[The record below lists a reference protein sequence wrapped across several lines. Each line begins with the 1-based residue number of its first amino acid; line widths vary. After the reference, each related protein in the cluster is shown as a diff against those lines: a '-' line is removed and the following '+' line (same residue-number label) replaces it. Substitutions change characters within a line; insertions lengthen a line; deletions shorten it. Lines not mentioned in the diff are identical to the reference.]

1 MGSGYEG
8 ASDGTDETCPFAQ
21 VHGICSMEKI
31 LFVSEV
37 ATGCIKLLSGLS
49 GTVSF
54 LQVHGS
60 ICNSFVIRAQSIEKA
75 HISSRCRRQSI
86 LCKWQYYNATST
98 IGRGQLETES
108 AMRELWRSI
117 VRWGKEQFG
126 QNYQGQGRGF
136 TTGRLNEETRF
147 HQSGLVCGT
156 GERF

>member
-8 ASDGTDETCPFAQ
+8 ASDGTDGTCPFAQ

-31 LFVSEV
+31 LFVSDV

-60 ICNSFVIRAQSIEKA
+60 ICNGFVIRAQSIEKA

-86 LCKWQYYNATST
+86 LCK
-98 IGRGQLETES
+98 
-108 AMRELWRSI
+108 
-117 VRWGKEQFG
+117 
-126 QNYQGQGRGF
+126 
-136 TTGRLNEETRF
+136 
-147 HQSGLVCGT
+147 
-156 GERF
+156 